1 MGNVNEKSNDRIN
14 LEDQKGPTY
23 VKWLGVTTLLVVVL
37 GGWYWWKQ
45 AQFHDDV
52 KYVTEQVEKGG
63 IHVTV
68 SADGTLAPVRTVTIG
83 SELSGIVRE
92 VHVDVNDSV
101 TQGQAL
107 VTLDTRNLLAKVQ
120 QYRAALQSAKANLA
134 QSQASLKEAELKLKR
149 MRKLNRLSQGTMPS
163 RTELESQTATVETV
177 KASVAV
183 SKANVSDAE
192 ALLKTAETDL
202 SKAVIK
208 APIDGVILTRSVEPG
223 YAVAAT
229 LQAVELLTLASDLRA
244 LELQVAVDEAD
255 IGVVKEGQKAFFTVS
270 TYPNKRF
277 PATLRKV
284 AYGATTTENVVT
296 YTAYLNVDNGAMLL
310 RPGMTASATIS
321 TADKNDVLLVP
332 NSAFRYQPKLTTQSR
347 GATMPGMMPRR
358 SPHAAG
364 TKKVKELAQHGELQK
379 TLYVLKDNKP
389 VLVNVVTGLT
399 DGLQTEIVSGDL
411 TEGDQ
416 VILDQQKGR

>member
-1 MGNVNEKSNDRIN
+1 MSNANEQKKNSIN
-14 LEDQKGPTY
+14 LEEAKRPAY
-23 VKWLGVTTLLVVVL
+23 VKWLVAGTVLVVAG
-37 GGWYWWKQ
+37 GGWYLWTQ
-45 AQFHDDV
+45 SQVHDDV
-52 KYVTEQVEKGG
+52 KYVTEQVDKGG

-92 VHVDVNDSV
+92 VHVDVNDTV

-120 QYRAALQSAKANLA
+120 QYRAALQSAKANQA
-134 QSQASLKEAELKLKR
+134 QSLASLKEAELKLKR
-149 MRKLNRLSQGTMPS
+149 MKELNRLSKGAMPS
-163 RTELESQTATVETV
+163 RTELESQTASVETA

-183 SKANVSDAE
+183 AKANVSDAE

-202 SKAVIK
+202 SKAEIK
-208 APIDGVILTRSVEPG
+208 APIDGVILRRSVEPG

-284 AYGATTTENVVT
+284 AYGAKTTENVVT
-296 YTAYLNVDNGAMLL
+296 YTTYLNVDNADMLL

-332 NSAFRYQPKLTTQSR
+332 NSAFRYQPKFAMKSS
-347 GATMPGMMPRR
+347 GAKMPGMMPGR
-358 SPHAAG
+358 SPHDGG

-379 TLYVLKDNKP
+379 TLYVLKDGKP

-399 DGLQTEIVSGDL
+399 DGMQTEIVSGEL
-411 TEGDQ
+411 AEGDQ

>member
-1 MGNVNEKSNDRIN
+1 MSNANEQKKNSIN
-14 LEDQKGPTY
+14 LEEAKRPAY
-23 VKWLGVTTLLVVVL
+23 VKWLVAGTVLVVAG
-37 GGWYWWKQ
+37 GGWYWWTQ
-45 AQFHDDV
+45 SQVHDDV
-52 KYVTEQVEKGG
+52 KYVTEQVDKGG

-92 VHVDVNDSV
+92 VHVDVNDTV

-120 QYRAALQSAKANLA
+120 QYRAALQSAKANQA
-134 QSQASLKEAELKLKR
+134 QSLASLKEAELKLKR
-149 MRKLNRLSQGTMPS
+149 MKELNRLSKGAMPS
-163 RTELESQTATVETV
+163 RTELESQTASVETA

-183 SKANVSDAE
+183 AKANVSDAE

-202 SKAVIK
+202 SKAEIK

-284 AYGATTTENVVT
+284 AYGAKTTENVVT
-296 YTAYLNVDNGAMLL
+296 YTTYLNVDNADMLL

-332 NSAFRYQPKLTTQSR
+332 NSAFRYQPKFAMKSS
-347 GATMPGMMPRR
+347 GAKMPGMMPGR
-358 SPHAAG
+358 SPHDGG

-379 TLYVLKDNKP
+379 TLYVLKDGKP

-399 DGLQTEIVSGDL
+399 DGMQTEIVSGEL
-411 TEGDQ
+411 AEGDQ

>member
-1 MGNVNEKSNDRIN
+1 MSNANEQKKNSIN
-14 LEDQKGPTY
+14 LEEAKRPAY
-23 VKWLGVTTLLVVVL
+23 VKWLVAGTVLVVAG
-37 GGWYWWKQ
+37 GGWYLWTQ
-45 AQFHDDV
+45 SQVHDDV
-52 KYVTEQVEKGG
+52 KYVTEQVDKGG

-92 VHVDVNDSV
+92 VHVDVNDTV

-120 QYRAALQSAKANLA
+120 QYRAALQSAKANQA
-134 QSQASLKEAELKLKR
+134 QSLASLKEAELKLKR
-149 MRKLNRLSQGTMPS
+149 MKELNRLSKGAMPS
-163 RTELESQTATVETV
+163 RTELESQTASVETA

-183 SKANVSDAE
+183 AKANVSDAE

-202 SKAVIK
+202 SKAEIK

-270 TYPNKRF
+270 TYPN
-277 PATLRKV
+277 
-284 AYGATTTENVVT
+284 
-296 YTAYLNVDNGAMLL
+296 
-310 RPGMTASATIS
+310 
-321 TADKNDVLLVP
+321 
-332 NSAFRYQPKLTTQSR
+332 
-347 GATMPGMMPRR
+347 
-358 SPHAAG
+358 
-364 TKKVKELAQHGELQK
+364 
-379 TLYVLKDNKP
+379 
-389 VLVNVVTGLT
+389 
-399 DGLQTEIVSGDL
+399 
-411 TEGDQ
+411 
-416 VILDQQKGR
+416 

>member
-1 MGNVNEKSNDRIN
+1 MSNANEQKKNSVN
-14 LEDQKGPTY
+14 LEEAKRPAY
-23 VKWLGVTTLLVVVL
+23 VKWLVAGTVLVVAG
-37 GGWYWWKQ
+37 GGWYLWMQ
-45 AQFHDDV
+45 SQVHDDV
-52 KYVTEQVEKGG
+52 KYVTEQVDKGG

-68 SADGTLAPVRTVTIG
+68 SADGTLTPVRTVTIG

-92 VHVDVNDSV
+92 VHVDVNDTV

-120 QYRAALQSAKANLA
+120 QYRAALQSAKANQA
-134 QSQASLKEAELKLKR
+134 QSLASLKEAELKLKR
-149 MRKLNRLSQGTMPS
+149 MKELNRLSKGAMPS
-163 RTELESQTATVETV
+163 RTELESQTASVETA

-183 SKANVSDAE
+183 AKANVSDAE

-202 SKAVIK
+202 SKAEIK

-284 AYGATTTENVVT
+284 AYGAKTTENVVT
-296 YTAYLNVDNGAMLL
+296 YTTYLNVDNADMLL

-332 NSAFRYQPKLTTQSR
+332 NSAFRYQPKFAMKSSD
-347 GATMPGMMPRR
+347 AKMPGMMPGR
-358 SPHAAG
+358 SPHDGG

-379 TLYVLKDNKP
+379 TLYVLKDGKP

-399 DGLQTEIVSGDL
+399 DGMQTEIVSGEL
-411 TEGDQ
+411 AEGDQ

>member
-1 MGNVNEKSNDRIN
+1 MSNANEQKKNSIN
-14 LEDQKGPTY
+14 LEEAKRPAY
-23 VKWLGVTTLLVVVL
+23 VKWLVAGTVLVVAG
-37 GGWYWWKQ
+37 GGWYWWTQ
-45 AQFHDDV
+45 SQVHDDV
-52 KYVTEQVEKGG
+52 KYVTEQVDKGD

-68 SADGTLAPVRTVTIG
+68 SADGILAPVRTVTIG

-92 VHVDVNDSV
+92 VHVDVNDTV

-120 QYRAALQSAKANLA
+120 QYRAALQSAKANQA
-134 QSQASLKEAELKLKR
+134 QSLASLKEAELKLKR
-149 MRKLNRLSQGTMPS
+149 MKELNRLSKGAMPS
-163 RTELESQTATVETV
+163 RTELESQTASVETA

-183 SKANVSDAE
+183 AKANVSDAE

-202 SKAVIK
+202 SKAEIK

-277 PATLRKV
+277 PATLRKSL
-284 AYGATTTENVVT
+284 T
-296 YTAYLNVDNGAMLL
+296 
-310 RPGMTASATIS
+310 
-321 TADKNDVLLVP
+321 VP
-332 NSAFRYQPKLTTQSR
+332 QP
-347 GATMPGMMPRR
+347 P
-358 SPHAAG
+358 
-364 TKKVKELAQHGELQK
+364 K
-379 TLYVLKDNKP
+379 T
-389 VLVNVVTGLT
+389 
-399 DGLQTEIVSGDL
+399 S
-411 TEGDQ
+411 
-416 VILDQQKGR
+416 

>member
-14 LEDQKGPTY
+14 LEDQKGPAY
-23 VKWLGVTTLLVVVL
+23 VKWLVVATLLVVAL

-45 AQFHDDV
+45 TQVHDDV

-63 IHVTV
+63 IHVKV

-149 MRKLNRLSQGTMPS
+149 MRKLNRLSQGAMPS
-163 RTELESQTATVETV
+163 RTELESQTATVETA

>member
-1 MGNVNEKSNDRIN
+1 MGNVNEKSNDRIKV
-14 LEDQKGPTY
+14 EDQKGPVY
-23 VKWLGVTTLLVVVL
+23 VKRLVVATLLVVAL

-107 VTLDTRNLLAKVQ
+107 VTLDMRNLLAKVQ

-149 MRKLNRLSQGTMPS
+149 MSKLNRLSQGAMPS

-183 SKANVSDAE
+183 AKANVSDAE

-321 TADKNDVLLVP
+321 TANKNDVLLVP
-332 NSAFRYQPKLTTQSR
+332 NSAFRYQPKLTPQSR
-347 GATMPGMMPRR
+347 GATMPGMMSRR
-358 SPHAAG
+358 SPYAAG

-411 TEGDQ
+411 AEGDQ